1 MAKEIAISKR
11 AKISKAQQNMIIMV
25 AVASVVLGIMIALTV
40 HFVKQIAFN
49 ARVISEEE
57 AAIVSY
63 SEVIESVGIC
73 KSPEGKVYSKKEL
86 DGCDPDSVEASEI
99 PGTLR
104 SDILE
109 KLADNKALNSVPKEV
124 SSSCIDPETNKNY
137 TYTKMEEIYEKANGA
152 SELAAAEQ
160 LIKNCSALRIIPDAL
175 PAFRNEEALLA
186 SLNKIFLDSGWQP
199 ESISPGSS
207 SNKSNTSD
215 LDTEMNVLPV
225 NLAVKADASTTM
237 NVLGNI
243 ERSIR
248 EFDIGKASI
257 EWGSDST
264 LSLNA
269 QATAYYIEKASIA
282 ETINTVRVEDK

>member
-1 MAKEIAISKR
+1 MAKEVAISKR

-25 AVASVVLGIMIALTV
+25 VIASVVLGVMIALTV
-40 HFVKQIAFN
+40 YFIKQIAFN

-73 KSPEGKVYSKKEL
+73 KSPKGDVYSKEEL
-86 DGCDPDSVEASEI
+86 DKCDPDSIEISEI

-104 SDILE
+104 SDILVD
-109 KLADNKALNSVPKEV
+109 LAANEALNSVPKEV
-124 SSSCIDPETNKNY
+124 SSSCIDPETGKNY
-137 TYTKMEEIYEKANGA
+137 TYKKMEDIYEKANGA
-152 SELAAAEQ
+152 SELAIAEQ
-160 LIKNCSALRIIPDAL
+160 LIKSCSALRIIPDAL

-207 SNKSNTSD
+207 KNSNSD
-215 LDTEMNVLPV
+215 SSVGLNVLPV

-269 QATAYYIEKASIA
+269 QATAYYIDKASIA
-282 ETINTVRVEDK
+282 ETTNTVRVEGK

>member
-1 MAKEIAISKR
+1 MAKEVAISKR
-11 AKISKAQQNMIIMV
+11 VKISKAQQNMIIMV
-25 AVASVVLGIMIALTV
+25 VVASVVLGVMAALTV
-40 HFVKQIAFN
+40 YFVKQIAFN

-73 KSPEGKVYSKKEL
+73 RSPKGDVYSKEEL
-86 DGCDPDSVEASEI
+86 NKCDPDSIEVSEV

-109 KLADNKALNSVPKEV
+109 NLAANEALNSVPKEV
-124 SSSCIDPETNKNY
+124 SSSCIDPETGKNY
-137 TYTKMEEIYEKANGA
+137 TYKKMEDIYEKANGA
-152 SELAAAEQ
+152 SELGAAEQ
-160 LIKNCSALRIIPDAL
+160 LIKNCSALRIVPDAL

-199 ESISPGSS
+199 ESISPGNSS
-207 SNKSNTSD
+207 KSEDSELGTG
-215 LDTEMNVLPV
+215 LNVLPV

-237 NVLGNI
+237 NVLSNI

-248 EFDIGKASI
+248 EFDIGQASI

-269 QATAYYIEKASIA
+269 HATAYYIDRASIA
-282 ETINTVRVEDK
+282 ETTNVVRVEDK

>member
-1 MAKEIAISKR
+1 MAKEVAISKR
-11 AKISKAQQNMIIMV
+11 VKISKAQQNMIIMV
-25 AVASVVLGIMIALTV
+25 VIASVVLGVMIALTV
-40 HFVKQIAFN
+40 HFIKQIAFN

-73 KSPEGKVYSKKEL
+73 KSPKGDVYSKGEL
-86 DGCDPDSVEASEI
+86 DKCDPNSIEISEI

-104 SDILE
+104 SDILVD
-109 KLADNKALNSVPKEV
+109 LAANEALNSVPKEV
-124 SSSCIDPETNKNY
+124 SSSCIDPETGKNY
-137 TYTKMEEIYEKANGA
+137 TYKKMEDIYEKANGA
-152 SELAAAEQ
+152 SELAIAEQ
-160 LIKNCSALRIIPDAL
+160 LIKSCSALRIIPDAL

-207 SNKSNTSD
+207 KNNNSD
-215 LDTEMNVLPV
+215 SSVGLNVLPV

-269 QATAYYIEKASIA
+269 QATAYYIDRASIA
-282 ETINTVRVEDK
+282 ETTNTVRAEGK